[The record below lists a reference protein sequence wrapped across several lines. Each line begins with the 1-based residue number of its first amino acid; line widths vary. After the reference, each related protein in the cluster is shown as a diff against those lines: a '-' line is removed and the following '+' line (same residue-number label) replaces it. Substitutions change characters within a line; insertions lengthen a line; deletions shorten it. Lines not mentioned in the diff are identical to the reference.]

1 MGDNVAAMLK
11 LLQKQQKQ
19 MDILTARIADMDKR
33 DHERNHVDLVREGSD
48 ADEGGA
54 ESERKRRRSPRL
66 KKRKQEA
73 KRGKKRKLATRNL
86 VRFSFL
92 FCLCSFFFSLF
103 SLSDS
108 FSFFFCQEEVAGTP
122 VKRGLSFEEAM
133 SSNRRVRQRKSDKLR
148 KLRKRLGLQLSPH
161 MGDVMEG
168 DLWDEQLG
176 RIAEVYAPFCLFAC
190 LLFACCVCS
199 FACFNLCLLVSL
211 LAGRFTHCV
220 PA

>member
-92 FCLCSFFFSLF
+92 FCLCSFFFLCF
-103 SLSDS
+103 LCLTR
-108 FSFFFCQEEVAGTP
+108 FLFFFVRKKSQALP
-122 VKRGLSFEEAM
+122 
-133 SSNRRVRQRKSDKLR
+133 SNGGCHSRK
-148 KLRKRLGLQLSPH
+148 P
-161 MGDVMEG
+161 
-168 DLWDEQLG
+168 
-176 RIAEVYAPFCLFAC
+176 
-190 LLFACCVCS
+190 
-199 FACFNLCLLVSL
+199 
-211 LAGRFTHCV
+211 
-220 PA
+220 

>member
-92 FCLCSFFFSLF
+92 FCLCSFFF
-103 SLSDS
+103 
-108 FSFFFCQEEVAGTP
+108 FFVFFV
-122 VKRGLSFEEAM
+122 
-133 SSNRRVRQRKSDKLR
+133 
-148 KLRKRLGLQLSPH
+148 
-161 MGDVMEG
+161 
-168 DLWDEQLG
+168 
-176 RIAEVYAPFCLFAC
+176 
-190 LLFACCVCS
+190 
-199 FACFNLCLLVSL
+199 
-211 LAGRFTHCV
+211 
-220 PA
+220 

>member
-92 FCLCSFFFSLF
+92 FCLCSFFFFVRKKSKAL
-103 SLSDS
+103 
-108 FSFFFCQEEVAGTP
+108 P
-122 VKRGLSFEEAM
+122 
-133 SSNRRVRQRKSDKLR
+133 SNGGCHSRK
-148 KLRKRLGLQLSPH
+148 P
-161 MGDVMEG
+161 
-168 DLWDEQLG
+168 
-176 RIAEVYAPFCLFAC
+176 
-190 LLFACCVCS
+190 
-199 FACFNLCLLVSL
+199 
-211 LAGRFTHCV
+211 
-220 PA
+220 